1 MTNIDFFIKLCITNY
16 RICIDWADIT
26 FFYIVRQH
34 SRVCHLTDLLYD
46 RRSLLQNIMN
56 ENINEQNI

>member
-1 MTNIDFFIKLCITNY
+1 MTNIDFFTKLCITNY

-26 FFYIVRQH
+26 FLYNVRQN

-46 RRSLLQNIMN
+46 RRSLL
-56 ENINEQNI
+56 